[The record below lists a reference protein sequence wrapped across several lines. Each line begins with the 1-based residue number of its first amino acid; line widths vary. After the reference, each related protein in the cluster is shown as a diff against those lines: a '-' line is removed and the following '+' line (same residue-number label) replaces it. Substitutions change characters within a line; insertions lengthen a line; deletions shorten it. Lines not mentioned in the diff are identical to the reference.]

1 VGVALSTSKW
11 VALAL
16 LAALA
21 AAPVAVSLRW
31 GPTPQAAALLLAA
44 TWTALLVLLAWGAL
58 RRRSGRAQLGAALGL
73 VLLVPVTVVLSQAAV
88 YPQLWAVD
96 LRAQAPRLEVPVAFL
111 IGRHDVNAP
120 PALAEDYYRRLEAP
134 RKAWVWFERSGH
146 TPWVSESERFVAVV
160 AGTFLEETPSTGR

>member
-1 VGVALSTSKW
+1 MSAVSRATGQVAGIQERTAARRASAGAPARRPRVWRRVVGVALSTSKW

-58 RRRSGRAQLGAALGL
+58 RRRSGRA
-73 VLLVPVTVVLSQAAV
+73 
-88 YPQLWAVD
+88 
-96 LRAQAPRLEVPVAFL
+96 
-111 IGRHDVNAP
+111 
-120 PALAEDYYRRLEAP
+120 
-134 RKAWVWFERSGH
+134 
-146 TPWVSESERFVAVV
+146 
-160 AGTFLEETPSTGR
+160 